1 MGPKIPEANLNTIVD
16 KEVKLI
22 NKPADFVISESQT
35 PIKKVDSND
44 EKEEEI

>member
-1 MGPKIPEANLNTIVD
+1 MPEVSLNTKVD
-16 KEVKLI
+16 KEVKLR
-22 NKPADFVISESQT
+22 NKPADIVISESQT